1 MLTHDLLTW
10 IVNTAVYVGVLAFII
25 TFISGIFG
33 FKNPLG
39 KIARI
44 VGRILQ
50 PIGTWLLGILID
62 LVRILLRWGLRILE
76 LFFEFLVKMF
86 RELVDIIR
94 EKRYK
99 S

>member
-10 IVNTAVYVGVLAFII
+10 IVNTAVYVGVFAFII

-33 FKNPLG
+33 FKNPVG

-44 VGRILQ
+44 VADLLKPIAIWIFGILTDLIRILF
-50 PIGTWLLGILID
+50 
-62 LVRILLRWGLRILE
+62 RWGLRILE
-76 LFFEFLVKMF
+76 LLFEFLVKMF